1 VFKYVKSSSTYD
13 ATPVPKLTLASVTRS
28 LTRVGDVFCSHFYGI
43 PANRWLRNWRLHSFV
58 VENYCLLA
66 CDAVYSGRYISI
78 IRTIIWLLWDIGTY
92 PAWQP
97 RRN

>member
-43 PANRWLRNWRLHSFV
+43 PANR
-58 VENYCLLA
+58 
-66 CDAVYSGRYISI
+66 
-78 IRTIIWLLWDIGTY
+78 
-92 PAWQP
+92 
-97 RRN
+97 